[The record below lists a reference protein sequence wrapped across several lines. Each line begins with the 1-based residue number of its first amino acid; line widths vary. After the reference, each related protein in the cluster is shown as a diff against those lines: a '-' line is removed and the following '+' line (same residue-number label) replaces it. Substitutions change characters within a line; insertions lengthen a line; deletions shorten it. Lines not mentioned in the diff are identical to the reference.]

1 MFQLRDKGYRMTDR
15 HLVKFSPEQFFPE
28 LLRKELL
35 LGRIDPGS
43 TDSNSGFPVP
53 KK

>member
-1 MFQLRDKGYRMTDR
+1 MFQLSDKGYRMTDR
-15 HLVKFSPEQFFPE
+15 HLVKFSPEHFFPE
-28 LLRKELL
+28 KELL
-35 LGRIDPGS
+35 LGRIDPGR